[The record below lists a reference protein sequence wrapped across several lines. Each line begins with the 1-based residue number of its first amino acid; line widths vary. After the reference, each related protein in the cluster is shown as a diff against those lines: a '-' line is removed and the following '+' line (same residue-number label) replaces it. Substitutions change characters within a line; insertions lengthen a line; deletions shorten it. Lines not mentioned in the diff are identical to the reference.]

1 MTFPEHPHS
10 FADMVDASRG
20 KAFGRLQKTVPA
32 PGLGYDLELLYV
44 ECHKCGRPVLWDTGK
59 TTRLLKAAGVDLHTI
74 DERCMILSDGCPVC
88 SPNSKQGFPLT
99 VVRVA
104 GLTPEEAVLMEK
116 PGGHS

>member
-1 MTFPEHPHS
+1 MTFPEHPHT
-10 FADMVDASRG
+10 FTDMVDASRG
-20 KAFGRLQKTVPA
+20 GAPVRAKKARA
-32 PGLGYDLELLYV
+32 AAGLGYDPELLYV

-88 SPNSKQGFPLT
+88 SPRAKHGFPLT

-104 GLTPEEAVLMEK
+104 GLTPEEAVLMEQ